1 MDIIQGINRS
11 HGLAADQT
19 QGSNVDAVVV
29 ALRGKL
35 ERACERLSKDL
46 YNSQSHFILEF
57 VQNADDNHYD
67 SNVVPTLNLRMR
79 DREMVI
85 ECNEKGFDE
94 DNVKAICDIGAST
107 KAKAKKVEGY
117 IGEKGIGFKAVFVV
131 AQQVHVASRHFMFRF
146 ERDGTLGMINPIW
159 DTSYPINHGWTT
171 FHLQLA
177 PVVDRSDLE
186 EQIGGIQPSLL
197 LFLRKLRS
205 IDIDIAKGKKKR
217 SSLVSVRRIDESDD
231 IIRLERHENSRCVLK
246 RRYIVVK
253 KMVNTY
259 VHEEKRK
266 GIEQSEIILAFP
278 INDDGQPETTE
289 QYVHAFLPVATYGLN
304 FVVQGDFLTSSSRE
318 DIIADSQWNRVLLEG
333 VTATFLVA
341 VARFRQHHDLRDS
354 WMRYIPLNARGPFKA
369 VQDSIFQSL
378 RTQRVLRDVLDND
391 QLPTNLITIPTDF
404 QLSRGDPL
412 IDASDLPP
420 SKYYISSSYDVDRDW
435 VYLSKLGVTAM
446 STQQFLEGLRTMDRR
461 NGFARCSEE
470 WHEIV
475 CRYLRVNVSRRRG
488 RFDRDILNLRIL
500 PLADGTWGHAASAS
514 EYCFPA
520 DLDLSHLVG
529 LTFISSEVR
538 SYTSR
543 YAFFE
548 ALGVRP
554 ANATVVANH
563 ILQSHRAYTLSDM
576 VRIAHFFF
584 NHRDDRGFPSPKSR
598 LFVMDEGE
606 DEALG
611 HELYLDVTLADGQS
625 LRSLLPHTRFLHSA
639 YIPPS
644 AYQTSLASWRSWLQ
658 DHLGI
663 HTRPRIV
670 NGRMSQEFREMTQ
683 SLSHAPGRLLGV
695 LRQCWPIVSEEL
707 SQDGLGQL
715 SQVAVVCTD
724 GTQHKLAETALQ
736 RRSLKLMQIPSQ
748 SIHFIDV
755 SNPDDKQWDFLGELG
770 VMLEPNAHAWLE
782 VLKRLQ
788 TTEPAPVTLTRVVKE
803 AYKQLDARFNEAPD
817 DIRRA
822 FREHPLLLRTP
833 RDDTFTKLQWVGM
846 NAAYWQGPSYLED
859 ILIGPSHPGMT
870 DFFVEK
876 LRLPSLAPPSAVID
890 RLLRIAETH
899 ADKNLPKS
907 ERSVVEEILLTLAWW
922 CAQSPRNV
930 AAISELK
937 RLRDKAIFPV
947 WLTTAETVTLRSVDG
962 FYVHRSCR
970 VAEEKLRGRVPLLA
984 TTPRLRI
991 PNIKPLLDS
1000 EIWPT
1005 PIKYLEPP
1013 VLEVNHEVRGQADA
1027 VPSLGGLYTD
1037 PYRLQVLLSILG
1049 HTLSD
1054 RAQRESNELRFL
1066 TKMSSLSVYM
1076 VDAIVETISLLAEN
1090 FSEETELPSHLE
1102 ETTDAVVVLVARTLS
1117 SKYTETEV
1125 ALQLSRRLRM
1135 DPLALMNYTKA
1146 SPELLD
1152 HILASK
1158 GIDHLPADYSEAS
1171 EEDNKFAWDQDQDL
1185 QQMPNSPQAANVRT
1199 TRSNRRASRLRG
1211 ATSGSTVATTAS
1223 LSEQRLLDEPQS
1235 LGDQVNDAI
1244 YSLEEHLGS
1253 VPLDADAVYTAD
1265 SLEDTPSEV
1274 DLSSLM
1280 TSLSRPKTSVSS
1292 TRGSMQKRADT
1303 PQSAM
1308 TTSEESDWASESL
1321 SETTA
1326 EVNSTVGGTMA
1337 GTTSTIASFVAS
1349 LASTAAAEAAVSD
1362 YQIVNGILGERYAY
1376 AIFSKLL
1383 GSSFGPDNWTSELR
1397 GQVPGFTHYEGGSLA
1412 DFRCPDDDGILT
1424 GLWYGGEVKRRWQFE
1439 WPTFHIEVKS
1449 TSGSGEQP
1457 FHMKRAQLRTALQL
1471 TGQSE
1476 SLESPPRHVYVL
1488 MRVFNIRTRPGYK
1501 IFLDPHRCVYKG
1513 GLVIESDVEISVSTN
1528 VLRTA

>member
-79 DREMVI
+79 DREMAI

-289 QYVHAFLPVATYGLN
+289 QYVHAFLPVATPFK

-420 SKYYISSSYDVDRDW
+420 FKYYISSSYDVDRDW
-435 VYLSKLGVTAM
+435 VYLSKLSVTAM

-500 PLADGTWGHAASAS
+500 PLADGTWGRAASAS

-554 ANATVVANH
+554 ANATVVASH
-563 ILQSHRAYTLSDM
+563 ILQSHRTHTLSDM

-598 LFVMDEGE
+598 LLVMDEGE

-644 AYQTSLASWRSWLQ
+644 AYQTSSWRSWLQ
-658 DHLGI
+658 DPLGI
-663 HTRPRIV
+663 HTRPRVV
-670 NGRMSQEFREMTQ
+670 NGRLSQEFREMTQ

-695 LRQCWPIVSEEL
+695 LRQCWPIEDL
-707 SQDGLGQL
+707 RQDGLVEL

-736 RRSLKLMQIPSQ
+736 RHSLKLMQIPSQ
-748 SIHFIDV
+748 SLHFIDV
-755 SNPDDKQWDFLGELG
+755 PNPDDKQWDFLAKLG

-788 TTEPAPVTLTRVVKE
+788 TREPQPANLTRIVKE

-822 FREHPLLLRTP
+822 FREHPLLLLTSG
-833 RDDTFTKLQWVGM
+833 DDEDNSTNCHWTDM
-846 NAAYWQGPSYLED
+846 SAAYWHGPLYLKD
-859 ILIGPSHPGMT
+859 ILIRPSYSWMRE
-870 DFFVEK
+870 FFVDK
-876 LRLPSLAPPSAVID
+876 LRLPNAPPSAVIG

-899 ADKNLPKS
+899 ADKPLPKGVQ
-907 ERSVVEEILLTLAWW
+907 VVIEDILLAVAQW
-922 CAQSPRNV
+922 CTQPPRNV
-930 AAISELK
+930 VFTPELK
-937 RLRDKAIFPV
+937 RLQDKAIFPV
-947 WLTTAETVTLRSVDG
+947 TTSDGTVMLRSVEH
-962 FYVHRSCR
+962 FYVNRSR
-970 VAEEKLRGRVPLLA
+970 LVALEKLTGRVPLLA
-984 TTPRLRI
+984 ITSHLRI
-991 PNIKPLLDS
+991 ADVQPLLNS
-1000 EIWPT
+1000 EVCSDK
-1005 PIKYLEPP
+1005 IKYLEPP
-1013 VLEVNHEVRGQADA
+1013 LLEVKREVRGQPDE
-1027 VPSLGGLYTD
+1027 VHTLREQYTD
-1037 PYRLQVLLSILG
+1037 KLRLQIIRSTLG
-1049 HTLSD
+1049 QTLSTL
-1054 RAQRESNELRFL
+1054 AQRESKELQFAI
-1066 TKMSSLSVYM
+1066 KMSSLKIFL
-1076 VDAIVETISLLAEN
+1076 VDAIVETISLPAEN
-1090 FSEETELPSHLE
+1090 FSKETELASHLE
-1102 ETTDAVVVLVARTLS
+1102 ETSDAIVVLVRRAVPSDCVGR
-1117 SKYTETEV
+1117 EV
-1125 ALQLSRRLRM
+1125 VLQLSRRLGIDRYR
-1135 DPLALMNYTKA
+1135 LMTYMRSN
-1146 SPELLD
+1146 PRELLD
-1152 HILASK
+1152 DIRDSE
-1158 GIDHLPADYSEAS
+1158 GIEYLSADYSGAS
-1171 EEDNKFAWDQDQDL
+1171 EEDSTFAWDQDQDL
-1185 QQMPNSPQAANVRT
+1185 QQIPAPSSPQAANVRT
-1199 TRSNRRASRLRG
+1199 THNNRRKAKLRG
-1211 ATSGSTVATTAS
+1211 ATSGSTAGSTAS
-1223 LSEQRLLDEPQS
+1223 LSGKHLLPTTELDEPQS
-1235 LGDQVNDAI
+1235 LGDQIIEAA

-1253 VPLDADAVYTAD
+1253 MPLNADAVYTAD
-1265 SLEDTPSEV
+1265 SLENTPSEV
-1274 DLSSLM
+1274 DISSLV
-1280 TSLSRPKTSVSS
+1280 TSLSKPRTSASS
-1292 TRGSMQKRADT
+1292 ARGSMQKRRDT
-1303 PQSAM
+1303 PRTVMA
-1308 TTSEESDWASESL
+1308 TSEESDGI
-1321 SETTA
+1321 
-1326 EVNSTVGGTMA
+1326 VGGTMA
-1337 GTTSTIASFVAS
+1337 GKTSTMASFVAS
-1349 LASTAAAEAAVSD
+1349 LASTAAAEAAASD
-1362 YQIVNGILGERYAY
+1362 YQIINGILGERYAY
-1376 AIFSKLL
+1376 AVLSKLL
-1383 GSSFGPDNWTSELR
+1383 GPTFGPDNWTSELR
-1397 GQVPGFTHYEGGSLA
+1397 GQVPGFTHYEGDSLA

-1424 GLWYGGEVKRRWQFE
+1424 GLWHGGEVKRRWQSD
-1439 WPTFHIEVKS
+1439 WPTYHIEVKS
-1449 TSGSGEQP
+1449 TSGSSEEP
-1457 FHMKRAQLRTALQL
+1457 FHMKRAQLRTVSL
-1471 TGQSE
+1471 QSE
-1476 SLESPPRHVYVL
+1476 S
-1488 MRVFNIRTRPGYK
+1488 
-1501 IFLDPHRCVYKG
+1501 
-1513 GLVIESDVEISVSTN
+1513 
-1528 VLRTA
+1528 